1 MLETSPAKEK
11 AKVDTIYTHST
22 EWRDRMEDDYELW
35 RMDWQGMS
43 SDEGKWDEFTDNYAR
58 VLADYVINALFDA
71 KRRLW
76 IPMDAEKKKERTS
89 LSNTERF
96 ATGALHLADRILTSS
111 PETNNSQSSLT
122 WDGTIRG
129 AGAGRYFMWQ
139 DDDGEVVSDLEIWDP
154 LHLYWISGTDRKGFR
169 WTCYRSFLTK
179 EDAVELYGGFNGAVD
194 PQTGL
199 VTKYNVFDREQEGTF
214 IDNEWVREPEDHNLD
229 HIPVWIRPV
238 GAMRQVRSTR
248 HKDTYKDWAE
258 SVFAADRK
266 ILPKLHRL
274 LTYYMTEAGRAAK
287 PGAHMEYDGSGGSI
301 PPEVKIYPGTPG
313 VTSKWDSSKGQ
324 KWLGFTEPPNFQQVV
339 QMFQIVEAKAS
350 MGGIAPIALGTQ
362 NQSMTASGTS
372 MLIHAA
378 MGRLKPVRHLLE
390 DFYEW
395 VAREAVSQFANND
408 FGDMKLEGVDKSGQE
423 FSVELSKKDLDPNWR
438 FRCKIK
444 PDLPQDEQLDIAM
457 ATQLIEAGLS
467 PQTAWDKFDIV
478 EDPDLEMEKAARF
491 RAEQFANLDEW
502 EMVKK
507 LHDDRQHERAEIL
520 TQKLLQ
526 GGAPPPDMSQMTH
539 MQIFGGEG
547 GQRQRPGTPQ
557 IQRPNNDFNTLNQ
570 AQAVP
575 PEMQQAI
582 RDRRARR

>member
-1 MLETSPAKEK
+1 MLATNPADELL
-11 AKVDTIYTHST
+11 KVTEIQKHST

-35 RMDWQGMS
+35 RMDWQGMPS
-43 SDEGKWDEFTDNYAR
+43 EEGKWDEFTDNYAR

-71 KRRLW
+71 KRRIW
-76 IPMDAEKKKERTS
+76 IPMDAEKQKERKT
-89 LSNTERF
+89 LANTERF

-111 PETNNSQSSLT
+111 PETNNSQASLT

-139 DDDGEVVSDLEIWDP
+139 DDDGEVVSDLDMWDP
-154 LHLYWISGTDRKGFR
+154 LHLFWISGTDRKGFR
-169 WTCYRSFLTK
+169 WTGYRSFLTK
-179 EDAVELYGGFNGAVD
+179 EDAEELYKGFNGAVD
-194 PQTGL
+194 EQTGL
-199 VTKYNVFDREQEGTF
+199 ITKYNVFDREQEGTF
-214 IDNEWVREPEDHNLD
+214 IGSDWVKEPEDHNLD

-266 ILPKLHRL
+266 IFPKLHRL
-274 LTYYMTEAGRAAK
+274 LTYYMTASGRAAK
-287 PGAHMEYDGSGGSI
+287 AAANIEFDSEKHEMPPSI
-301 PPEVKIYPGTPG
+301 KIDPGTPG
-313 VTSKWDSSKGQ
+313 TTNKWDAGKGQ
-324 KWLGFTEPPNFQQVV
+324 KWLGYSDPPNFQQVV
-339 QMFQIVEAKAS
+339 QMFGIVEAKAS

-395 VAREAVSQFANND
+395 LARETVSQFADND

-457 ATQLIEAGLS
+457 ASQLIEAGLS
-467 PQTAWDKFDIV
+467 PKTAWDKFDLV
-478 EDPDLEMEKAARF
+478 EDPDLEEEKAARF
-491 RAEQFANLDEW
+491 RAEQFANLNEW
-502 EMVKK
+502 EFVEK
-507 LHDDRQHERAEIL
+507 LHKDGQHERAERL
-520 TQKLLQ
+520 AQFLQ
-526 GGAPPPDMSQMTH
+526 GQGKEPQDTSQMTH
-539 MQIFGGEG
+539 MQIFGGK
-547 GQRQRPGTPQ
+547 RQRPGTPQ
-557 IQRPNNDFNTLNQ
+557 IQNNDFNTLNQ

-575 PEMQQAI
+575 PEVRQAVN
-582 RDRRARR
+582 DRRARRQ